1 MPESSFKVSEYLQQN
16 NIMLKN
22 MTILLYTYFYN
33 ISLKV
38 LRPTF
43 FNLYNLPF
51 LRSPNIGKIRVK
63 VEPKTN
69 YFYSELLYQGC

>member
-1 MPESSFKVSEYLQQN
+1 MQNLQESKCARVLEYLKQN

-22 MTILLYTYFYN
+22 MKILLYTYFYD

-38 LRPTF
+38 LRPT
-43 FNLYNLPF
+43 LPF

-69 YFYSELLYQGC
+69 FFYSELLHQGC